1 MYFITDMID
10 YINLSI
16 IILVFLTFSL
26 WVNDYK
32 NDKEE
37 KSESFDNYGND
48 DIPPIPLSREVANCN
63 IPTANKNL
71 MTQYNYEDTYSN
83 QAYENNR
90 YPIDVMAL
98 SPGRSRLPLPVN
110 LPTDK
115 YIFLK

>member
-1 MYFITDMID
+1 MVD

-16 IILVFLTFSL
+16 IILIFLAFAL

-32 NDKEE
+32 YETKKEP
-37 KSESFDNYGND
+37 ESFDNYGKN
-48 DIPPIPLSREVANCN
+48 DIPPIPLSREVNDCN
-63 IPTANKNL
+63 VPPPDKNL

-98 SPGRSRLPLPVN
+98 NPGRPRLPLPVN
-110 LPTDK
+110 LPTDN
-115 YIFLK
+115 YAFSS